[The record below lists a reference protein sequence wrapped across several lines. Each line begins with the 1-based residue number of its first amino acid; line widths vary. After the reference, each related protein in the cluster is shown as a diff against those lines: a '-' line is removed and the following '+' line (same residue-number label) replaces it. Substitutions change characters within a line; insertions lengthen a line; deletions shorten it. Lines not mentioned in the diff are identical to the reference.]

1 MKRICLLVLAVLSLH
16 AAESRS
22 SESGPGVRHA
32 VKSETE
38 IFTMDRIYRS
48 MFGPADI
55 DRLTLLQTDEP
66 ELLWITAVR
75 SDIVGAD
82 GETPES
88 TEYFYHSVL
97 ARHGKPP
104 ASRLRQ
110 LRQLGLSVQNRKIFT
125 LVQGLNEIRF
135 PQGFGIPVFSN
146 DQFDIIAMVMN
157 PAERE
162 EPVRVGVD
170 SRVEYV
176 RASEL
181 DRKMKPL
188 FLVPLI
194 VKVPLEGVDTDHS
207 THQHGGDETCLATDP
222 ESEAVRSVEGSTPIR
237 NASAKHS
244 PRQLVGDVEALHA
257 DGLA

>member
-1 MKRICLLVLAVLSLH
+1 MKRTCLLVLVALSLH

-22 SESGPGVRHA
+22 SESGPGASHA
-32 VKSETE
+32 VESETE

-48 MFGPADI
+48 MFGPSDI

-66 ELLWITAVR
+66 ELLWITAIR
-75 SDIVGAD
+75 SDMVGAD

-88 TEYFYHSVL
+88 AEYFCHSVL
-97 ARHGKPP
+97 ARHGRPTS
-104 ASRLRQ
+104 SRLRQ
-110 LRQLGLSVQNRKIFT
+110 LRQLGLTVQDRKLFT

-181 DRKMKPL
+181 DQKMKPL

-194 VKVPLEGVDTDHS
+194 VKVPLEGADTDHS
-207 THQHGGDETCLATDP
+207 THSRRRRIYSGAGK
-222 ESEAVRSVEGSTPIR
+222 EA
-237 NASAKHS
+237 
-244 PRQLVGDVEALHA
+244 
-257 DGLA
+257 